1 MNLKKYSGK
10 MYCFSPPVMLF
21 TFLFEFSAAFYI
33 LWRYNMSTL
42 VRLVT
47 TMLLALGTFQLAEYM
62 ICGGLGFSGIEWARL
77 GYISITLLP
86 ILGLHIITTLAGKK
100 APWLIY
106 PAYASMVAFGLYY
119 AFVPG
124 AINAHECR
132 PNYAV
137 FNVTETNALLYSLYY
152 YGWLLMGVILTL
164 VWSRNNPAA
173 KALRWMC
180 VGYLVFMIPTVTVNL
195 INPATIAGIP
205 SIMCGFAVIL
215 AIVLLLFVMPASKN
229 PLRVKSSKKK
239 PLKKPA

>member
-21 TFLFEFSAAFYI
+21 TFLFEFAAVFYI
-33 LWRYNMSTL
+33 LWRYKMSTL

-47 TMLLALGTFQLAEYM
+47 AMLLSLGTFQLAEYM
-62 ICGGLGFSGIEWARL
+62 ICGGLGINGIEWARL

-86 ILGLHIITTLAGKK
+86 IIGLHIIATLAGKK
-100 APWLIY
+100 VPWLIY

-119 AFVPG
+119 ALVPG
-124 AINAHECR
+124 AVNAQECR

-137 FNVTETNALLYSLYY
+137 FNLTETNALIYSAYY
-152 YGWLLMGVILTL
+152 YGWLLVGTGLSLYWART
-164 VWSRNNPAA
+164 SPAA
-173 KALRWMC
+173 KALHWLC
-180 VGYLVFMIPTVTVNL
+180 AGYLVFMIPTITINL

-215 AIVLLLFVMPASKN
+215 AFVLVAFVMPASKN
-229 PLRVKSSKKK
+229 PLRVKARQKA
-239 PLKKPA
+239 LKKPA